1 MPKDTMRWLEWN
13 LSRTLLHLAEKNLI
27 GLNTF
32 WHNHGPKLFL
42 RLMQSSQEDVQESA
56 AIGLASFI
64 HMGDDNV
71 SISVMCNGGIPILL
85 KFAKSWKESFQSEAA
100 RAIPNL
106 SLHDNAAKAVA
117 RRRAKSTSRLV
128 AQEAAG
134 ALWHLSL
141 GDAYKP
147 LYKLDE

>member
-56 AIGLASFI
+56 AIGLESFI

-106 SLHDNAAKAVA
+106 SLHDNAAK
-117 RRRAKSTSRLV
+117 SRLV